1 MFKPITVPEDWI
13 RLASKVD
20 LEVFRKLL
28 PKFEEIGSGKDVSRK
43 LKTLFQTN
51 LGSEDLTLLK
61 KVGTFYVDQ
70 IKESTLVEA
79 DKKKLKDITLG
90 STPKGRL
97 YRILV
102 GAILVLATYLAIL
115 YKKRKEQFGEL
126 YSIKDLLAEVFKS
139 VTSAL
144 GAAVNQVL
152 KKVVQIVVSAFAAVI
167 LIFIIDNLIP
177 SSWLEKYPTLKYIV
191 DIIKDIIKYDKWKDK
206 RTEEV
211 KQKAEKEA
219 QKRARGPYY
228 SL

>member
-1 MFKPITVPEDWI
+1 MFKSITIPEDWA

-20 LEVFRKLL
+20 IEVFRKLL

-43 LKTLFQTN
+43 LKALFQTN
-51 LGSEDLTLLK
+51 LDGEDLTLLK

-70 IKESTLVEA
+70 IKESTLTEA
-79 DKKKLKDITLG
+79 DKKKLKDIALG

-102 GAILVLATYLAIL
+102 GAILVLAAYLTIL

-126 YSIKDLLAEVFKS
+126 YSIKDLLGEVFKS

-152 KKVVQIVVSAFAAVI
+152 KKIVQIVVSAFAAVI

-177 SSWLEKYPTLKYIV
+177 SSWLEKYPTLRHVIDVIGDTVKIGKHREREEEKV
-191 DIIKDIIKYDKWKDK
+191 KAAQRKKD
-206 RTEEV
+206 EE
-211 KQKAEKEA
+211 ASEKL
-219 QKRARGPYY
+219 QG
-228 SL
+228 LL

>member
-1 MFKPITVPEDWI
+1 MFKSITIPEDWA

-20 LEVFRKLL
+20 PEVFRKLL

-43 LKTLFQTN
+43 LKALFQTN
-51 LGSEDLTLLK
+51 LDGEDLTLLK

-70 IKESTLVEA
+70 IKESTLTEA
-79 DKKKLKDITLG
+79 DGKKLKDIVLG
-90 STPKGRL
+90 STPKDRL

-102 GAILVLATYLAIL
+102 GAILVLATYLTIL

-126 YSIKDLLAEVFKS
+126 YSIKDLLGEVFKS

-152 KKVVQIVVSAFAAVI
+152 KKIVQIVVSAFAAVI

-177 SSWLEKYPTLKYIV
+177 SSWLEKYPTLRHIV
-191 DIIKDIIKYDKWKDK
+191 DIIKDATKSDKWKN
-206 RTEEV
+206 
-211 KQKAEKEA
+211 KEA
-219 QKRARGPYY
+219 EEAKRREEEEARKNAQW
-228 SL
+228 L

>member
-1 MFKPITVPEDWI
+1 MFKAITIPEDWA

-20 LEVFRKLL
+20 IEVFRKLL

-43 LKTLFQTN
+43 LRVLFQTN
-51 LGSEDLTLLK
+51 LDDGDLTLLK

-70 IKESTLVEA
+70 IKESTLTEA
-79 DKKKLKDITLG
+79 DKKKLKDIVIG

-102 GAILVLATYLAIL
+102 GAILVLAAYLTIL

-126 YSIKDLLAEVFKS
+126 YSIKDLLGEVFKS

-152 KKVVQIVVSAFAAVI
+152 KKIVQIVVSAFAAVI

-177 SSWLEKYPTLKYIV
+177 PNWLEKYPTLRHIV
-191 DIIKDIIKYDKWKDK
+191 DIIKDTIKHGKHQE
-206 RTEEV
+206 REEERAKKK
-211 KQKAEKEA
+211 KQEAEEEA
-219 QKRARGPYY
+219 QKRVRGSY
-228 SL
+228 

>member
-1 MFKPITVPEDWI
+1 MFKAITIPEDWA

-20 LEVFRKLL
+20 IEVFRKLL

-43 LKTLFQTN
+43 LKALFQTN
-51 LGSEDLTLLK
+51 LDSEDLTLLK

-70 IKESTLVEA
+70 IKESTLTEA
-79 DKKKLKDITLG
+79 DGKKLKDIVLG

-102 GAILVLATYLAIL
+102 GAILVLVAYLTIL

-126 YSIKDLLAEVFKS
+126 YSIKDLLGEVFKS

-144 GAAVNQVL
+144 GATVNQVL

-177 SSWLEKYPTLKYIV
+177 SSWLEKYPTLRHVIDV
-191 DIIKDIIKYDKWKDK
+191 IKDTIKYGKHQEREEERVKAAQRKKD
-206 RTEEV
+206 E
-211 KQKAEKEA
+211 EA
-219 QKRARGPYY
+219 QKRARGSY
-228 SL
+228 

>member
-20 LEVFRKLL
+20 REVFRKLL

-43 LKTLFQTN
+43 LKILFQTN

-70 IKESTLVEA
+70 IKESTLAEA
-79 DKKKLKDITLG
+79 DEKKLKDILIG

-102 GAILVLATYLAIL
+102 GAILVLAAYLTIL

-126 YSIKDLLAEVFKS
+126 YSIKDLLGEVFKS
-139 VTSAL
+139 VASAL

-152 KKVVQIVVSAFAAVI
+152 KKVVQIVVAAFAAVI

-177 SSWLEKYPTLKYIV
+177 SSWLEKYPTLRHIV
-191 DIIKDIIKYDKWKDK
+191 DIIKDTIKHGKHQEREEERVKAAQRKKD
-206 RTEEV
+206 EE
-211 KQKAEKEA
+211 ASEKL
-219 QKRARGPYY
+219 QG
-228 SL
+228 LL

>member
-1 MFKPITVPEDWI
+1 MFKSITIPEDWA

-20 LEVFRKLL
+20 IEVFRKLL

-43 LKTLFQTN
+43 LKVLFQTN
-51 LGSEDLTLLK
+51 LDGEDLILLK

-70 IKESTLVEA
+70 IKESTLAEA
-79 DKKKLKDITLG
+79 DKKKLKDIALG

-97 YRILV
+97 YRILG
-102 GAILVLATYLAIL
+102 GAILVLAAYLTIL

-126 YSIKDLLAEVFKS
+126 YSIKDLLGEVFKS

-177 SSWLEKYPTLKYIV
+177 SSWLEKYPVLKHIV
-191 DIIKDIIKYDKWKDK
+191 DIIKDTIKYGSIKK
-206 RTEEV
+206 REEER
-211 KQKAEKEA
+211 AEKKKQEAEEEA
-219 QKRARGPYY
+219 QKRAQGPY
-228 SL
+228 